1 MASEKNNVHLLENEL
16 ELKSGTIISEHFH
29 KIVRVF
35 DHLLFLEDLLEIA
48 LNFKKC
54 SHPIQQIVIP
64 KRQNISFQMN
74 ILLLIRCIFNLISTF
89 LS

>member
-35 DHLLFLEDLLEIA
+35 DQRLFLEDLLGISF
-48 LNFKKC
+48 NFKKM
-54 SHPIQQIVIP
+54 
-64 KRQNISFQMN
+64 F
-74 ILLLIRCIFNLISTF
+74 
-89 LS
+89 